1 MRRTLLT
8 FILSLLVSVGWGQT
22 YHYRYWFDNNVGGAV
37 SGSASG
43 EKQFS
48 VSLASIADGFHSFHL
63 QARNANGVWSSVR
76 TRHFLKEAQTTAASA
91 RYWFDSDLSTEHK
104 GVAASGII
112 DQDISSLKEGLH
124 SVHYQTFNSQNI
136 PSAVRTRFIL
146 INYPNA
152 VATTARYWFDNNM
165 ATLREGVATS
175 GLVELDITRLTL
187 GLHSVHYQ
195 TFDSQGTPSAVRT
208 RHFIVD
214 QIQIGTLSARIWID
228 EDEPKEYELSNDDIV
243 LELAGY
249 SYGMH
254 DLHVALLDTDGK
266 LIDQL
271 TQKFRIETPTVTIK
285 LGRYGEGT
293 FCYGH
298 DLDFSQTNDIRAYI
312 ASGYFPQTGYVLLTR
327 ALEVPAGTGIVVRGD
342 EGSYKVP
349 YGESS
354 AYYLNLLVGN
364 IEPTTVEPTEGSYVN
379 LFLTEGD
386 DGFGFYPA
394 SAPFSME
401 ANSAR
406 LQLPAS
412 VAGNNS
418 YVKIA
423 YEEDADAVRAAIG
436 TTDGASFYDL
446 SGRQQNV
453 PQRGMNIIRMNDGTT
468 RKVII
473 K

>member
-8 FILSLLVSVGWGQT
+8 FILSLLVSTGWGQT
-22 YHYRYWFDNNVGGAV
+22 YRYRYWIDNNVGGVV

-43 EKQFS
+43 EEQFS

-63 QARNANGVWSSVR
+63 QAQNAGGVWSSVR
-76 TRHFLKEAQTTAASA
+76 TRHFLKETQTSTATA
-91 RYWFDSDLSTEHK
+91 RYWFDGDLSSEHN
-104 GVAASGII
+104 GVATNGII
-112 DQDISSLKEGLH
+112 DLDISSLKAGLH
-124 SVHYQTFNSQNI
+124 SVHYQTFNSQGI
-136 PSAVRTRFIL
+136 PSTIRTRFVVVNNPDAI
-146 INYPNA
+146 
-152 VATTARYWFDNNM
+152 ATTARYWFDNDM
-165 ATLREGVATS
+165 ATLHEGVMAS
-175 GLVELDITRLTL
+175 GLVELDITHLTL
-187 GLHSVHYQ
+187 GFHSVHYQ

-228 EDEPKEYELSNDDIV
+228 EDEPKEYGLSNDDIV

-254 DLHVALLDTDGK
+254 DLHVALLDTEGK

-271 TQKFRIETPTVTIK
+271 TQKFEIKTPTVTIK

-298 DLDFSQTNDIRAYI
+298 DLDFSQSNEIRAYI

-342 EGSYKVP
+342 EGTYKVP

-379 LFLTEGD
+379 LFLTMGD

-394 SAPFSME
+394 TESFSLE

-412 VAGNNS
+412 VAGNNHL
-418 YVKIA
+418 VKIA
-423 YEEDADAVRAAIG
+423 YEEDADAVRAASG
-436 TTDGASFYDL
+436 TTDGASVYDL
-446 SGRQQNV
+446 SGRRQNA
-453 PQRGMNIIRMNDGTT
+453 PQRGMNIIRMSDGTT
-468 RKVII
+468 RKVMV

>member
-1 MRRTLLT
+1 M
-8 FILSLLVSVGWGQT
+8 LSLLVSVGWGQT
-22 YHYRYWFDNNVGGAV
+22 YRYRYWFDNNVGGAV
-37 SGSASG
+37 SGSTTG

-48 VSLASIADGFHSFHL
+48 VSLASIADGFHSIHL
-63 QARNANGVWSSVR
+63 QARNADGVWSSVR
-76 TRHFLKEAQTTAASA
+76 TRHFLKETQTTAASG
-91 RYWFDSDLSTEHK
+91 RYWFDGDLSTEHK
-104 GVAASGII
+104 GVATSGII
-112 DQDISSLKEGLH
+112 DLDITGLEAGLH
-124 SVHYQTFNSQNI
+124 SVHYQTFNSQGI
-136 PSAVRTRFIL
+136 PSTVRTRFFL
-146 INYPNA
+146 VSHPNA
-152 VATTARYWFDNNM
+152 VATKARYWFDNDM
-165 ATLREGVATS
+165 ATLHEDVATS

-187 GLHSVHYQ
+187 GFHSVHYQ
-195 TFDSQGTPSAVRT
+195 TFGSDGTPSAVRT

-214 QIQIGTLSARIWID
+214 QIQIGTLSAWIWID
-228 EDEPKEYELSNDDIV
+228 KDEPKEYELSNDDIV

-254 DLHVALLDTDGK
+254 DLHVALLDTDGR

-271 TQKFRIETPTVTIK
+271 TQRFEIKTPTVTIK

-298 DLDFSQTNDIRAYI
+298 DLDFSQTSDIRAYI

-342 EGSYKVP
+342 EGTYEVP

-364 IEPTTVEPTEGSYVN
+364 IEQTTVEPTEGSYVN

-412 VAGNNS
+412 VVGNNS

-436 TTDGASFYDL
+436 TSDAASFYDL
-446 SGRQQNV
+446 SGRRQSA
-453 PQRGMNIIRMNDGTT
+453 PHRGINIIRMNDGTT
-468 RKVII
+468 RKVIM